1 MLNLNSSL
9 PNEWGKVREY
19 VGIARGWLE
28 APDAMAPPTGV
39 ASWCNEAL
47 VHLARAIY
55 IPELNSALV
64 GTVPIK
70 HDAPRVLDEYLC
82 LKLHDAKSKRGLRA
96 ARKMLDTATSS
107 RNSYIT
113 SHDEAG
119 ICVEATIALV
129 NVIADLAGVNRDLI
143 TSAS

>member
-1 MLNLNSSL
+1 MLNSNSSL
-9 PNEWGKVREY
+9 PNEWKKVREY

-28 APDAMAPPTGV
+28 APDAMAPRTGTT
-39 ASWCNEAL
+39 SWCHEAL

-55 IPELNSALV
+55 VPEFNSALV

-70 HDAPRVLDEYLC
+70 HDSPRVLDEYLC
-82 LKLHDAKSKRGLRA
+82 LKLHDAESTRGLRV
-96 ARKMLDTATSS
+96 ARKLLDNATSS
-107 RNSYIT
+107 RNSFIS
-113 SHDEAG
+113 SHDEAV

-129 NVIADLAGVNRDLI
+129 NIIADLEGINRDLI